1 MGELTAD
8 VADTSLCH
16 HGRCAYETAQ
26 EGVQGAMRTVEL
38 GAMKVWSAAFRPTVL
53 RPDRAA
59 GPRPARPDAAPHYH
73 LTLLLEGS
81 ALATHG
87 ERELPLSV
95 GDFYVDDCA
104 LRHEIRTGACRA
116 VGVVLPKALL
126 PLPCDQADTVLGRR
140 MPSRDGVGALLA
152 RFLTRLTEETT
163 AYRPPDAQ
171 RLGSVLSGMVAAL
184 LGCAVD
190 RERALP
196 VAALLGC
203 AAGRERAL
211 LPANSRTALLLRI
224 AQYIQQRIADPGLTP
239 RAVAA
244 AHGLSP
250 SYLHRLF
257 QDESTTVAAFIRRL
271 RLERARFDLAD
282 PAQGSTSI
290 RAIAARWGFARATDF
305 TRAFRAAYGVPPAD
319 YRRHCHVPSGRIAT

>member
-1 MGELTAD
+1 
-8 VADTSLCH
+8 
-16 HGRCAYETAQ
+16 
-26 EGVQGAMRTVEL
+26 MRVVEL
-38 GAMKVWSAAFRPTVL
+38 GAMEVWSASFRPMVL
-53 RPDRAA
+53 WPD
-59 GPRPARPDAAPHYH
+59 PRLTRQDAAPHYH
-73 LTLLLEGS
+73 LTLVLDGRAAVS
-81 ALATHG
+81 HG
-87 ERELPLSV
+87 LRELPLRA
-95 GDFYVDDCA
+95 GDFFLGDCA
-104 LRHEIRTGACRA
+104 QPHEIRTGPIRA

-126 PLPCDQADTVLGRR
+126 PLPCDQADKVLGRR

-152 RFLTRLTEETT
+152 RFLTRLTEETS

-196 VAALLGC
+196 IAALLGF

-211 LPANSRTALLLRI
+211 LPAGSRTALLLRI
-224 AQYIQQRIADPGLTP
+224 AQYIQQRLADPRLTP
-239 RAVAA
+239 RAIAA
-244 AHGLSP
+244 AHGVSP

-319 YRRHCHVPSGRIAT
+319 YRRHCHAPRGRIAT